1 MNRTVRMMLNICFGF
16 MMFIVSLIEFSKH
29 VQNEISAKVMPKPQ
43 NFTAD
48 FADRTDRRN
57 YDPPKTPNYANLGG
71 NECGHAEA
79 PAHSIR
85 WSALS
90 CDEQRRPARSD
101 FLRRCRS
108 GRVSKS
114 PRPSLSQDRMAKNW
128 ECQLCFKFTLQCR

>member
-1 MNRTVRMMLNICFGF
+1 MLINICFGF
-16 MMFIVSLIEFSKH
+16 IMFIVSLIEFSKH

-90 CDEQRRPARSD
+90 CDEPRRPARSD
-101 FLRRCRS
+101 FYDDADRVEFLKTLGQACLKSDRLRIGS
-108 GRVSKS
+108 ASYVSNL
-114 PRPSLSQDRMAKNW
+114 LSSVDSK
-128 ECQLCFKFTLQCR
+128 L